1 MDLSRVLKTL
11 AAMAARMAPMLVV
24 TICAHGQS
32 VLYVPTNLTDVAW
45 VGAVKFFAASD
56 ALHGVELWRSDGT
69 AAGTYLVADIWPGM
83 TGSSPTNLVAVY
95 GEVFFS
101 ANDGAHGRELWASDG
116 TAGGTYMVSDVAPG
130 PYGSNPEYLTEVNGL
145 LFFAANDGVS
155 GTELWCSDGSAAG
168 TRLVSDINPGAGSS
182 SPQQLIDYDGY
193 VYFFASNGAGSPALW
208 RSDGTA
214 TGTIPVSNFGGST
227 PLQMSVTDGRLHI
240 LTNDTTVGY
249 ESWISDGTAAG
260 TLPESSPLFVSAT
273 VSWSPVTLT
282 TTGMPLTNLGGY
294 KIYFGASP
302 MALTSSIDVPDPTVS
317 SYVVP
322 NLTPG
327 TLYFAV
333 SAYASGGLESDLS
346 TIVGAVLN
354 VTQGAL

>member
-1 MDLSRVLKTL
+1 MDLRRVLKTL
-11 AAMAARMAPMLVV
+11 ATTAARMAPLLVV
-24 TICAHGQS
+24 TICAHGQN
-32 VLYVPTNLTDVAW
+32 VPYVPTNLTDVAW
-45 VGAVKFFAASD
+45 VGPVEFFAASD

-83 TGSSPTNLVAVY
+83 PGSSPADLVAMY

-101 ANDGAHGRELWASDG
+101 ANDGAHGPELWASDG
-116 TAGGTYMVSDVAPG
+116 TAGGTYMVSDIAPG
-130 PYGSNPEYLTEVNGL
+130 PNGSNPEYLTAVNGL

-182 SPQQLIDYDGY
+182 SPQQLIDYGGY
-193 VYFFASNGAGSPALW
+193 VYFFASNGAGPPALW

-214 TGTIPVSNFGGST
+214 AGTIPISNFGGAT
-227 PLQMSVTDGRLHI
+227 PLQMSVANGRLDI

-249 ESWISDGTAAG
+249 EWISDGTAAG
-260 TLPESSPLFVSAT
+260 TLPASSPLFVSAT
-273 VSWSPVTLT
+273 VSWSPVTST

-294 KIYFGASP
+294 KIYFGPNP
-302 MALTSSIDVPDPTVS
+302 MALTSSIDVPYPTVS

-322 NLTPG
+322 NLIRG
-327 TLYFAV
+327 TLFFAV
-333 SAYASGGLESDLS
+333 TAYISGGPESNLS
-346 TIVGAVLN
+346 TIVGATLK
-354 VTQGAL
+354 